1 MLSSVKQM
9 WKWINQH
16 VMSVGQ
22 RKKLSLCRESNMV
35 SVFFKKS
42 LNNVGFKFSFTHHLR
57 IESCKGQ
64 STLTSSLRRCP
75 SCPLLLQTRNALP
88 LGPSFLEAS
97 NSCPTYLT
105 NALYMKVNISV
116 FFFLPLCL
124 FGLAV
129 RYFRWIKST
138 RQPSHMR
145 LRKIRIHYSRNVL
158 IDFLPYCVI
167 NRSQIRKFKF
177 LKRTQAT
184 ASLQPVPH
192 FQQIQQKGCADKKS
206 F

>member
-1 MLSSVKQM
+1 
-9 WKWINQH
+9 
-16 VMSVGQ
+16 
-22 RKKLSLCRESNMV
+22 
-35 SVFFKKS
+35 
-42 LNNVGFKFSFTHHLR
+42 
-57 IESCKGQ
+57 
-64 STLTSSLRRCP
+64 
-75 SCPLLLQTRNALP
+75 
-88 LGPSFLEAS
+88 
-97 NSCPTYLT
+97 
-105 NALYMKVNISV
+105 
-116 FFFLPLCL
+116 
-124 FGLAV
+124 
-129 RYFRWIKST
+129 
-138 RQPSHMR
+138 MR